1 MTDTDGNGLRLQA
14 GFLGD
19 DDKQAIY
26 DAALEIAE
34 TVGMRVHQK
43 EALELLRAAGAEV
56 VGDDLVKLPRRLV
69 ERARSTAPSVVPVF
83 DRNGEPAMRLGGRR
97 SYFGT
102 GSDLMN
108 IYDLETGERRLSGL
122 DDVTRAANLCDGL
135 PNIDFVMSCAYP
147 NDVEDPHQAYVAEF
161 RAMVMGTT
169 KPMVVTA
176 EGVDDLEVMWQIA
189 SAVRGGAQAL
199 VEKPYFVMYG
209 QPSSPLEHPRDSLDK
224 LLFCADK
231 GIPAIYSPAPLAGA
245 TAPITVAGHIAQG
258 TAESLF
264 GLVMHQLRNPGAPF
278 LFGIGPAVL
287 DMATAQSSY
296 NAPEYLMTYLGAI
309 EMARWL
315 DLPNWGYGGTSD
327 SQLVD
332 AQAGMEAGELT
343 LLAMMAGSN
352 LNHDVGY
359 LDYGMTG
366 ALELVVIVDE
376 FVAMNR
382 RLLGGITVDRETL
395 GLDVI
400 AATGPGGDFLST
412 KHTAKH
418 MRAAQW
424 RPTIMNRKG
433 YERWTESDSPDLREA
448 ARLKAQRLLAT
459 HVAPPVAADVAA
471 TIDALVE
478 GFAPAGRQG

>member
-176 EGVDDLEVMWQIA
+176 EGVDDLEVMWKIA
-189 SAVRGGAQAL
+189 AAVRGGAEAL
-199 VEKPYFVMYG
+199 AEKPYFVMYG

-264 GLVMHQLRNPGAPF
+264 GLVMHQLRKPGAPF

-359 LDYGMTG
+359 LDYGLTG

-382 RLLGGITVDRETL
+382 RLLNGITVDRETL

-433 YERWTESDSPDLREA
+433 YERWTESDSPDLREQ

-459 HVAPPVAADVAA
+459 HVAPAVAADVAA
-471 TIDALVE
+471 QIDALVE